1 MEFGVPRE
9 IRDLEK
15 RVGLTPAGVVELVKA
30 GHKVY
35 IERNAGAD
43 AGFFDEHY
51 ERAGA
56 RIVYTPEEAWGRADV
71 VLKVTRPVET
81 EHRLFGNGQTLM
93 SFLHLTVAPPDLH
106 AALAEHEVTA
116 LAYEVMQDEDGTL
129 PVLMPMSEAAG
140 RLAPIFAGRLLTT
153 SRGGPGILLS
163 GLPGVARGIV
173 IIVGAGTLGR
183 AAAQGF
189 VGIGAQVIVLDIDVK
204 KLRIVDAMFGGK
216 VSTMMANEYNLNR
229 VVSFADVLVGA
240 VLLPGERAPMLITR
254 EMVRRMRRGPVV
266 MDFSI
271 DHGGCVETS
280 RPMTLRDPTFVAEGV
295 THFCVPNLPAAVA
308 RTASHAL
315 TNAALP
321 YILEIGACGV
331 ECALL
336 KHPALRKGTKMYQGK
351 VTSHRLAAAL
361 GREVEIDLDAVLNDY
376 VQHES
381 NGK

>member
-15 RVGLTPAGVVELVKA
+15 RVGLTPAGVVELIKG

-35 IERNAGAD
+35 VERNAGAD
-43 AGFFDEHY
+43 ASFFDEHY

-71 VLKVTRPVET
+71 VLKVARPVQT
-81 EHRLFGNGQTLM
+81 EHRLFGNGQTLI
-93 SFLHLTVAPPDLH
+93 SFLHLTVASPDLH
-106 AALAEHEVTA
+106 AALAEHEITA
-116 LAYEVMQDEDGTL
+116 LAYEVMEDEDGTL

-153 SRGGPGILLS
+153 PRGGPGILLS

-173 IIVGAGTLGR
+173 VIVGAGTLGR
-183 AAAQGF
+183 AAARGF

-204 KLRIVDAMFGGK
+204 KLRTVDADVWRQGQHDDGQRLQPEPRGG
-216 VSTMMANEYNLNR
+216 LCR
-229 VVSFADVLVGA
+229 R
-240 VLLPGERAPMLITR
+240 PG
-254 EMVRRMRRGPVV
+254 RRGAASRPTRAR
-266 MDFSI
+266 S
-271 DHGGCVETS
+271 DHARDGAPHAPRIGHHGLFH
-280 RPMTLRDPTFVAEGV
+280 RPWRLRRDQPPMTLRDPTFVAEGV

-331 ECALL
+331 ECAML

-361 GREVEIDLDAVLNDY
+361 GREVEIDLDAVLNDF
-376 VQHES
+376 VQRER
-381 NGK
+381 NGQ

>member
-15 RVGLTPAGVVELVKA
+15 RVGLTPAGVVSLTKA

-71 VLKVTRPVET
+71 VLKAARPVES
-81 EHRLFGNGQTLM
+81 EHRLFRHGQTILT
-93 SFLHLTVAPPDLH
+93 FFHLTVASPDLH
-106 AALAEHEVTA
+106 AALAEHEITA

-129 PVLMPMSEAAG
+129 PVLTPMSEAAG
-140 RLAPIFAGRLLTT
+140 RLAPIFAGRFLTT
-153 SRGGPGILLS
+153 PRGGPGILLS

-173 IIVGAGTLGR
+173 VIVGAGTLGR
-183 AAAQGF
+183 AAAQAF
-189 VGIGAQVIVLDIDVK
+189 VGMGAQVIVLDIDVK
-204 KLRIVDAMFGGK
+204 KLRLVDMMFGGK
-216 VSTMMANEYNLNR
+216 VSTMMANEFNLNR
-229 VVSFADVLVGA
+229 VVGFADVLVGA
-240 VLLPGERAPMLITR
+240 VLLPGERAPILITR
-254 EMVRRMRRGPVV
+254 EMVRRMRRGSVI

-321 YILEIGACGV
+321 YILEIGNCGL
-331 ECALL
+331 ECALG

-361 GREVEIDLDAVLNDY
+361 GREVEIDLDAVLNDF
-376 VQHES
+376 VQQER
-381 NGK
+381 NGQ

>member
-15 RVGLTPAGVVELVKA
+15 RVGLTPAGVVSLTKA

-71 VLKVTRPVET
+71 VLKVARPVET
-81 EHRLFGNGQTLM
+81 EHRLFGNGQTLI
-93 SFLHLTVAPPDLH
+93 SFLHLTVASPDLH
-106 AALAEHEVTA
+106 AALAEHEITA
-116 LAYEVMQDEDGTL
+116 LAYEVMEDEDGTL

-153 SRGGPGILLS
+153 PRGGPGILLS
-163 GLPGVARGIV
+163 GLPGVARAIV
-173 IIVGAGTLGR
+173 VIVGAGTLGR
-183 AAAQGF
+183 AAARGF
-189 VGIGAQVIVLDIDVK
+189 VGIGAQVIVLDIDLK
-204 KLRIVDAMFGGK
+204 KLRTVDEMFDGK

-229 VVSFADVLVGA
+229 VVGFADVLVGA
-240 VLLPGERAPMLITR
+240 VLLTGQRAPVLITR
-254 EMVRRMRRGPVV
+254 EMVRRMRRGSVI

-321 YILEIGACGV
+321 YILEIGECGV
-331 ECALL
+331 ECAML

-351 VTSHRLAAAL
+351 VTSHRLAMAL
-361 GREVEIDLDAVLNDY
+361 GREVEIDLDAVLNDF
-376 VQHES
+376 VQRER
-381 NGK
+381 NGQ

>member
-15 RVGLTPAGVVELVKA
+15 RVGLTPAGVVELTKA

-81 EHRLFGNGQTLM
+81 EHRFFGSGQTLL
-93 SFLHLTVAPPDLH
+93 SFLHLTVASPDLH
-106 AALAEHEVTA
+106 TALAEHEVTA
-116 LAYEVMQDEDGTL
+116 LAYEVVAAEGGTL
-129 PVLMPMSEAAG
+129 PVLMPMGEASGGPASTY
-140 RLAPIFAGRLLTT
+140 AGRLLTT
-153 SRGGPGILLS
+153 PRGGPGILLS

-204 KLRIVDAMFGGK
+204 KLRMVDAMFGGK
-216 VSTMMANEYNLNR
+216 VSTMMANDYNLNR
-229 VVSFADVLVGA
+229 VVGFADVLVGA
-240 VLLPGERAPMLITR
+240 VLLTGQRAPVLITR
-254 EMVRRMRRGPVV
+254 EMVRRMRRGSVI

-280 RPMTLRDPTFVAEGV
+280 RPMTLRDPTFVSEGV

-331 ECALL
+331 ECALV

-351 VTSHRLAAAL
+351 ITSHRLAAAL
-361 GREVEIDLDAVLNDY
+361 SREVEIDLDAVLNEF
-376 VQHES
+376 VQHEG

>member
-71 VLKVTRPVET
+71 VLKVNSTRRNGTSAVWQRPDAHVLFT
-81 EHRLFGNGQTLM
+81 PDGRLPRP
-93 SFLHLTVAPPDLH
+93 ARC
-106 AALAEHEVTA
+106 
-116 LAYEVMQDEDGTL
+116 
-129 PVLMPMSEAAG
+129 AG
-140 RLAPIFAGRLLTT
+140 RTRSHCARLRGHARRGWHIAGVDADERG
-153 SRGGPGILLS
+153 SRSSGADLRRPAADNVAWRPGNS
-163 GLPGVARGIV
+163 TQRSARSCPWHRHHRGR
-173 IIVGAGTLGR
+173 GYAGSR
-183 AAAQGF
+183 AAQGF

-240 VLLPGERAPMLITR
+240 VLLPGERARHADHAVRWCAACAADRSSWTFPST
-254 EMVRRMRRGPVV
+254 MVAA
-266 MDFSI
+266 
-271 DHGGCVETS
+271 S
-280 RPMTLRDPTFVAEGV
+280 RPA
-295 THFCVPNLPAAVA
+295 
-308 RTASHAL
+308 
-315 TNAALP
+315 
-321 YILEIGACGV
+321 
-331 ECALL
+331 
-336 KHPALRKGTKMYQGK
+336 
-351 VTSHRLAAAL
+351 
-361 GREVEIDLDAVLNDY
+361 GR
-376 VQHES
+376 
-381 NGK
+381 